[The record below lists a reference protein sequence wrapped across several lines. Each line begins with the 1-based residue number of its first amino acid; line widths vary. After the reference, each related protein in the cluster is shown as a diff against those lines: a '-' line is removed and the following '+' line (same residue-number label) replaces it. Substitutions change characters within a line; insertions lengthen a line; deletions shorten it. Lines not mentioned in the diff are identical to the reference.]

1 MKVISLR
8 VSDQLDA
15 RLRALARR
23 SRVAKSAV
31 IRKALEHVTDA
42 AGAETGSFLEE
53 APDLIGRFAGPS
65 DLSSNKAHLRRY
77 GR

>member
-15 RLRALARR
+15 RLRAIARR
-23 SRVAKSAV
+23 SRVGRSAV
-31 IRKALEHVTDA
+31 IRRVLEHVTDRP
-42 AGAETGSFLEE
+42 GADPSSFLEQ
-53 APDLIGRFAGPS
+53 AQDLVGRLAGPS
-65 DLSSNKAHLRRY
+65 DLSSNKARLRRY